1 MLYFVAGLAVEK
13 KEITIEDALTIAKD
27 EHAVLKHAP
36 EAFVGDTKE
45 AVKQKALIRWAVPEG
60 EIDSLELV
68 VLPFV
73 S

>member
-1 MLYFVAGLAVEK
+1 MLYFVAGIVENDDGV
-13 KEITIEDALTIAKD
+13 KE
-27 EHAVLKHAP
+27 LKYEP

-45 AVKQKALIRWAVPEG
+45 AVKQKALIRWDVPEG